1 MSRIIKTIS
10 LDKES
15 DEIAS
20 KMGNFS
26 KWVRS
31 QLKAHAHTIS
41 FEHTNKELFLKQG
54 ICNANNSPR
63 CAICYPYGK
72 PYSADIK
79 YFNQGLITK
88 ERLQELAKKRYE
100 GIIEKPKPT
109 IDEQSPLAPLMS
121 KQKERKYIRR
131 TLIWIWS
138 FI

>member
-41 FEHTNKELFLKQG
+41 FEHTNKELFMKQG
-54 ICNANNSPR
+54 ICNPNNSPR

-79 YFNQGLITK
+79 FFNQGLITK
-88 ERLQELAKKRYE
+88 ERLQELANFFN
-100 GIIEKPKPT
+100 ILNA
-109 IDEQSPLAPLMS
+109 LAF
-121 KQKERKYIRR
+121 
-131 TLIWIWS
+131 IWS
-138 FI
+138 NLAIPEPSNESATSYQ

>member
-26 KWVRS
+26 KWVRNA
-31 QLKAHAHTIS
+31 LKAHAHTIS

-54 ICNANNSPR
+54 ICNPNNSPR
-63 CAICYPYGK
+63 CGICYPYGK
-72 PYSADIK
+72 PYTSDIK
-79 YFNQGLITK
+79 HFNQGLITK
-88 ERLQELAKKRYE
+88 ERLQDLAKIRYE
-100 GIIEKPKPT
+100 GIIEKPKP
-109 IDEQSPLAPLMS
+109 IIIEDERLDPPMRPV
-121 KQKERKYIRR
+121 KERKYIRR
-131 TLIWIWS
+131 ALKYIWS